1 LSNTEWRVVG
11 VTWSAR
17 RLIADAVAR
26 LDARADQDAD
36 PAVLTPDLR
45 RSRRHN
51 PPVGDAAES
60 QGAGESERALEMD
73 LAPGAGRRGDPDPE
87 RTETEA
93 QEELAR
99 ILQAQR
105 RRMRGHRRDLPDSE

>member
-1 LSNTEWRVVG
+1 VG

-45 RSRRHN
+45 RSRRRD
-51 PPVGDAAES
+51 PPVRDAAEA
-60 QGAGESERALEMD
+60 QRAGESERALEMD
-73 LAPGAGRRGDPDPE
+73 LEPGAGRRGGLDPE

-93 QEELAR
+93 QEDLAR

-105 RRMRGHRRDLPDSE
+105 RRMRGGRRDTPDSD